1 MGFDNYRVDNII
13 RVQEHSKAIETLKTW
28 ESARARSDLDA
39 AGTDFLDRAIA
50 GTKERIAALAEPFPL
65 SWS

>member
-13 RVQEHSKAIETLKTW
+13 RVQEHAKAIETLKTW
-28 ESARARSDLDA
+28 EAARAQADLDDT
-39 AGTDFLDRAIA
+39 GIEFLERAIS
-50 GTKERIAALAEPFPL
+50 GTKSRIAALAEPFPL